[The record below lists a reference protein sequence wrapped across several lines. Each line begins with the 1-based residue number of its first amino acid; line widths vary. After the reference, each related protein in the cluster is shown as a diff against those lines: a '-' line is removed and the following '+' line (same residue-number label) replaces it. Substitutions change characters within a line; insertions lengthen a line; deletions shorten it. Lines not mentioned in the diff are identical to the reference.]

1 MSFLRLFRQEMRT
14 SLAKMGVMSCLGG
27 ASNAVILS
35 SVNAGAQ
42 ASAAGHVSLYSAA
55 AFVVALVVYVQTQH
69 YLMTVSNAEIEAI
82 IHKLRVRL
90 LDQARKS
97 ELVQLD
103 DIGRA
108 AIVSVITKETA
119 ALNQVTPVLAL
130 TAQAVVLILFVSLYI
145 AWLSL
150 FAFALSVV
158 IVGLSASLYVARS
171 RRFAAQRREAF
182 WWESEFFD
190 RMSDLLDGF
199 KEIKLNRH
207 RSDELFAHI
216 DDVSRN
222 AANIKI
228 RTQTDTLKQAVFS
241 QTSFYV
247 LLAALTFVVPAFD
260 PTAGASVVKT
270 TTAVLFA
277 IGACWGIVQSVPILS
292 AANAAAENIQALSA
306 RFAETSSGIAPA
318 PAAASFAAI
327 RMRGVTFRYIDKHSQ
342 TAFQVGPID
351 FDLHPG
357 DIVFITGGNGSGKST
372 FLRLLATLYEP
383 ESGDFTLDG
392 QPVEDATRE
401 SYRALVAAIFSDYHL
416 FPHAYG
422 IPDPDPNVTS
432 DLLVELGLAD
442 KTGLADGTFRTL
454 DLSAG
459 QRKRLALVVAL
470 LEDRP
475 ILLLDEWTADQDP
488 EYREK
493 FYKILLPMLHRAGK
507 TIVAVTH
514 DEGYLDALPVPARR
528 LRMVDGRM
536 VGQVPSMEG
545 S

>member
-1 MSFLRLFRQEMRT
+1 MYFLSLFREEMRT
-14 SLAKMGVMSCLGG
+14 SLAKMGAMSCLGG

-55 AFVVALVVYVQTQH
+55 AFLVALIVYIQTQH

-82 IHKLRVRL
+82 IHKLRLRL

-119 ALNQVTPVLAL
+119 ALGQVTPVLAL
-130 TAQAVVLILFVSLYI
+130 SAQAVVLIFFVSLYI

-150 FAFALSVV
+150 FAFALSVT
-158 IVGLSASLYVARS
+158 IVGLSASLYIVRN

-182 WWESEFFD
+182 RWESEFFE
-190 RMSDLLDGF
+190 RMSDLLNGF
-199 KEIKLNRH
+199 KEIKLNRN

-260 PTAGASVVKT
+260 STAGASVVKT

-292 AANAAAENIQALSA
+292 AANAAAENIQTLSA
-306 RFAETSSGIAPA
+306 RLAETTRD
-318 PAAASFAAI
+318 AAAEPASFAAI
-327 RMRGVTFRYIDKHSQ
+327 HMRGVTFRYVDKHSQ
-342 TAFQVGPID
+342 NAFQIGPID
-351 FDLHPG
+351 LDLHPG
-357 DIVFITGGNGSGKST
+357 DLVFITGGNGSGKST
-372 FLRLLATLYEP
+372 FLRLLATLYQQDA
-383 ESGDFTLDG
+383 GTFTLNG
-392 QPVEDATRE
+392 QPVEGAMRE
-401 SYRALVAAIFSDYHL
+401 SYRTLVAAIFSDYHL
-416 FPHAYG
+416 FLHAYG
-422 IPDPDPNVTS
+422 ISDPDPRMTS
-432 DLLVELGLAD
+432 ELLAEFGLAD
-442 KTGLADGTFRTL
+442 KTGLSDGTFRTL

-470 LEDRP
+470 LEGRP

-493 FYKILLPMLHRAGK
+493 FYKILVPMLHRAGK

-514 DEGYLDALPVPARR
+514 DEGYLETLPVRARR
-528 LRMVDGRM
+528 LRMVDGVM
-536 VGQVPSMEG
+536 VEQVASAEG
-545 S
+545 F